1 MPDGKSLFQTRIDQP
16 YPKGEYL
23 KITCSA
29 ESDGSKEMTWSMVE
43 QSSISEEAML
53 KIQKWEKRIRRLAAE
68 KSSQSGD
75 SLSAPRKIDKTKK
88 LIAFSFDD
96 GPARQNT
103 DKVAK
108 ALAKNHVRA
117 TFFMLGQNV
126 SYYPQLVKEV
136 KDSGNEVAG
145 HSWNHPQ
152 LTKLGAAGVCRQMQ
166 KMNHAI
172 SKVTG
177 SNVGLLRPTYGA
189 IDRMVKANINAP
201 LIDPPVIFPGHH
213 PIPLE
218 YLTAFSDSLCIFT
231 DFLQD
236 FGTDRSG

>member
-1 MPDGKSLFQTRIDQP
+1 MKKIIFAAVAVIFMAAAVVSVKEIVHGKKNTGISYYAKIIAGSENKEGWQHFYHIKGFDENGNDRMLTVYADRDQP
-16 YPKGEYL
+16 YPKGEFL

-117 TFFMLGQNV
+117 TFFMLG
-126 SYYPQLVKEV
+126 
-136 KDSGNEVAG
+136 
-145 HSWNHPQ
+145 
-152 LTKLGAAGVCRQMQ
+152 
-166 KMNHAI
+166 
-172 SKVTG
+172 
-177 SNVGLLRPTYGA
+177 
-189 IDRMVKANINAP
+189 
-201 LIDPPVIFPGHH
+201 
-213 PIPLE
+213 
-218 YLTAFSDSLCIFT
+218 
-231 DFLQD
+231 
-236 FGTDRSG
+236 